1 MFAQDDC
8 DKMIPRPRLWS
19 ARGQGNSAGGEGT
32 HHYFTDAPWR
42 RLHLRSLP
50 LISLVA
56 SLAMPMPAFAAEAAA
71 DAPSVPVIKD
81 DDSDPDN
88 PLEVHGN
95 EILVTAPRVIGSI
108 DVPQQ
113 PIAVFDENDIA
124 SYGVASIEE
133 LLDAISPQTGSGRGR
148 GGSPV
153 MLLNGQRISSFRE
166 MRGIPPEAIRR
177 VEVLPEEVALRFGYS
192 ANQRVV
198 NIILKDQFSA
208 VTTSGEYNR
217 PTRGGYDNYELEG
230 GLFKIAGPRRFNV
243 NGKLDNTSMLTEAER
258 GITQDESRV
267 SQVAGDP
274 DPARYRS
281 LAAQD
286 HELTLEGTMTQ
297 GLGEKGLA
305 GAITATGG
313 YTRSNTLSLSGLDTV
328 PLTYDGQT
336 LRRTLADPL
345 SNRSITDTFE
355 GGLGYSTMLGE
366 WQVSATANATYT
378 DTNTRVDR
386 RRTETQYGDLQ
397 AEVASGAL
405 SITGALPNVPGAG
418 VDVATTRQLTLSN
431 LVTLSG
437 KPFRMPAGEANLT
450 VKGGY
455 DFDRSMS
462 EDTRNTVGNVTLRRG
477 DLLGGVNLALPLTSK
492 GEDFLGAV
500 GDITLNFSGGLD
512 HLSDF
517 GTLTDWS
524 AGVTWSPTETLMLQA
539 SYIVDQAA
547 PKLTQLAAPMVETYN
562 VAVYDFTNSRTA
574 LVTTVTGGNPDLK
587 KETQRDWKISAQWK
601 LPFLQRSN
609 LIVEYFRNRSSN
621 VTQAFPLLTSAIEDA
636 FPDRVTRDA
645 DGNLT
650 RIDRRAVTFDEVK
663 TSSMRWGFNIS
674 GSLGGS
680 SSTGGSS
687 GGSSARMSA
696 APVQSVTGPNGP
708 MAGGQVLNGGQTSNE
723 AARPNFDPSRFA
735 AIREKLCAPG
745 AGDPDPASLPEGLR
759 NRLSGADGK
768 IDPAKLAEFK
778 QRACSAEGQGATPGE
793 GGGRGPMDPERF
805 ERIRT
810 ALCAGGSGP
819 PDVASLPDRMRERIM
834 GADGKVDPAK
844 LAELRERFCNA
855 PTPAPG
861 TTRAQGEQPGFP
873 PPGAFG
879 GQPPM
884 ASNAG
889 ERGAGG
895 TRAESGGRGPGGGP
909 GGPPGGGFGPP
920 GGRNGSRWNLSIY
933 HTWRF
938 TDTILIAPGVPVLD
952 QLNGNSTSA
961 GGTPRHTIEA
971 EGGLFKN
978 GYGLRLKGEWNA
990 PARVDGSGAPGSQDL
1005 RFGSTFDVSLRIFA
1019 DLGRNEDLVSKMPFF
1034 KGSRL
1039 SLKANNLLDSRQKV
1053 TDQNGLTPIAYQPA
1067 YREPQ
1072 GRVLGIDFR
1081 KMF

>member
-1 MFAQDDC
+1 M
-8 DKMIPRPRLWS
+8 
-19 ARGQGNSAGGEGT
+19 
-32 HHYFTDAPWR
+32 
-42 RLHLRSLP
+42 RSLP

-56 SLAMPMPAFAAEAAA
+56 CLAMPTLASAA
-71 DAPSVPVIKD
+71 DAGANAPAAPVIKD
-81 DDSDPDN
+81 DDKDPEA

-95 EILVTAPRVIGSI
+95 EILVTAPRIIGSI
-108 DVPQQ
+108 DVPQK
-113 PIAVFDENDIA
+113 PIEVFDENDIA

-148 GGSPV
+148 GDGRPL

-198 NIILKDQFSA
+198 NIILKDQFAA

-230 GLFKIAGPRRFNV
+230 GLFKISGPRRYNI

-258 GITQDESRV
+258 GITQEESRT

-305 GAITATGG
+305 GAITVTGG
-313 YTRSNTLSLSGLDTV
+313 YTRSNTVSLSGLDTV
-328 PLTYDGQT
+328 DLTYDGQT
-336 LRRTLADPL
+336 LRRTLPDPL
-345 SNRSITDTFE
+345 TNRSVTDTFE
-355 GGLGYSTMLGE
+355 GGLGYSSMIGE
-366 WQVSATANATYT
+366 WQFSATANATYT
-378 DTNTRVDR
+378 DANTRVDR
-386 RRTETQYGDLQ
+386 RRGDDSTADLR
-397 AEVASGAL
+397 AAVASGAL
-405 SITGALPNVPGAG
+405 DIAGALPDVPGAG
-418 VDVATTRQLTLSN
+418 VDTARTRQLTLSN
-431 LVTLSG
+431 LATISG

-450 VKGGY
+450 IKAGY
-455 DFDRSMS
+455 DYDRSMS
-462 EDTRNTVGNVTLRRG
+462 EDTRNTLGNVTLKRG
-477 DLLGGVNLALPLTSK
+477 DVLGGVNLALPLTSK

-517 GTLTDWS
+517 GTLKDWS
-524 AGVTWSPTETLMLQA
+524 AGVTWSPTDTLMLQA
-539 SYIVDQAA
+539 SYIVDEAA
-547 PKLTQLAAPMVETYN
+547 PKLTQLAAPNIVNYN
-562 VAVYDFTNSRTA
+562 VAVYDFTRGQTA
-574 LVTTVTGGNPDLK
+574 LVTTTTGGNPDLR

-601 LPFLQRSN
+601 LPFMQRSN
-609 LIVEYFRNRSSN
+609 LIVEYFRNRSSD
-621 VTQAFPLLTSAIEDA
+621 VTQSFPLLTPAIEAA
-636 FPDRVTRDA
+636 FPNRVTRDA
-645 DGNLT
+645 EGNLIA
-650 RIDRRAVTFDEVK
+650 IDRRAVTFDEVK
-663 TSSMRWGFNIS
+663 SSSLRWGFNIS

-680 SSTGGSS
+680 SSSS
-687 GGSSARMSA
+687 GGAGAGSNAGGPSGARMASA
-696 APVQSVTGPNGP
+696 PAQSVTGPNGP
-708 MAGGQVLNGGQTSNE
+708 MAGAQTLGGQP
-723 AARPNFDPSRFA
+723 AGAPGAGRQGFDPSRFA

-745 AGDPDPASLPEGLR
+745 AADPDPATLPEGLR
-759 NRLSGADGK
+759 NRLSGPDGK
-768 IDPAKLAEFK
+768 LDPTKLAEFK
-778 QRACSAEGQGATPGE
+778 QRACSADGPGAGPGGPGQG
-793 GGGRGPMDPERF
+793 GPMDPERF

-810 ALCAGGSGP
+810 ALCSGGSGP

-844 LAELRERFCNA
+844 LEELKQRFCSGNA
-855 PTPAPG
+855 PTPGAG
-861 TTRAQGEQPGFP
+861 GERGGNGGGEAQPMFP

-879 GQPPM
+879 GPPPM
-884 ASNAG
+884 ASNSG
-889 ERGAGG
+889 SGGAGG
-895 TRAESGGRGPGGGP
+895 TRSEAGGRGPGGM

-952 QLNGNSTSA
+952 QLNGDSTSA
-961 GGTPRHTIEA
+961 GGTPRHSIEA

-978 GYGLRLKGEWNA
+978 GYGLRLKAEWEA
-990 PARVDGSGAPGSQDL
+990 PARVDGSGAPSSQDL
-1005 RFGSTFDVSLRIFA
+1005 RFGSTFDVSLRVFA
-1019 DLGRNEDLVSKMPFF
+1019 DLGRNENLVAKMPFF
-1034 KGSRL
+1034 KGARL
-1039 SLKANNLLDSRQKV
+1039 SLVADNLLDSRQKV
-1053 TDQNGLTPIAYQPA
+1053 TDQTGATPIAYQRA
-1067 YREPQ
+1067 YRQPQ

>member
-1 MFAQDDC
+1 M
-8 DKMIPRPRLWS
+8 
-19 ARGQGNSAGGEGT
+19 
-32 HHYFTDAPWR
+32 
-42 RLHLRSLP
+42 RSLP

-81 DDSDPDN
+81 DDTDPDN

-345 SNRSITDTFE
+345 RNRSITDTFE

-455 DFDRSMS
+455 DYDRSMS
-462 EDTRNTVGNVTLRRG
+462 EDTRTTVGNVTLRRG

-524 AGVTWSPTETLMLQA
+524 AGVTWAPTETLMLQA

-601 LPFLQRSN
+601 LPFFQRSN

-621 VTQAFPLLTSAIEDA
+621 VTQSFPLLTSAIEDA

-680 SSTGGSS
+680 SSAGG
-687 GGSSARMSA
+687 GTPAGQPAPMSA
-696 APVQSVTGPNGP
+696 APTQSVTGPNGP
-708 MAGGQVLNGGQTSNE
+708 MAGGQVLNGGQATGE
-723 AARPNFDPSRFA
+723 AGRPNFDPSRFA
-735 AIREKLCAPG
+735 AIRESSARPAQAIPIRRACPKDCAIVSPVRTARSTRPSWPSSSSVPVRPKG
-745 AGDPDPASLPEGLR
+745 RVPL
-759 NRLSGADGK
+759 
-768 IDPAKLAEFK
+768 PAKAAAEVRWTPSVSNASVPRSARAAVAHRTW
-778 QRACSAEGQGATPGE
+778 RACPTACASA
-793 GGGRGPMDPERF
+793 
-805 ERIRT
+805 
-810 ALCAGGSGP
+810 SW
-819 PDVASLPDRMRERIM
+819 
-834 GADGKVDPAK
+834 
-844 LAELRERFCNA
+844 A
-855 PTPAPG
+855 PTARSIRPSSPNCASVSAMRRRPPARPARRASNRCSRPG
-861 TTRAQGEQPGFP
+861 CFR
-873 PPGAFG
+873 

-920 GGRNGSRWNLSIY
+920 GGRGGSRWNLSVY

-952 QLNGNSTSA
+952 QLNGDSTTA

-978 GYGLRLKGEWNA
+978 GYGLRLKAEWNA
-990 PARVDGSGAPGSQDL
+990 AARVDGSGAPGSQDL

-1019 DLGRNEDLVSKMPFF
+1019 DLGRNEALVAKMPFL

-1039 SLKANNLLDSRQKV
+1039 SLRADNLLDRARRSPTRTARRRSPTSVLTASRRGACWGSTSARCSEDRQ
-1053 TDQNGLTPIAYQPA
+1053 GPPQPLPHA
-1067 YREPQ
+1067 GRE
-1072 GRVLGIDFR
+1072 
-1081 KMF
+1081 K

>member
-1 MFAQDDC
+1 M
-8 DKMIPRPRLWS
+8 
-19 ARGQGNSAGGEGT
+19 
-32 HHYFTDAPWR
+32 
-42 RLHLRSLP
+42 RSLP

-56 SLAMPMPAFAAEAAA
+56 CLAMPAPAWATAGAA
-71 DAPSVPVIKD
+71 DAPSAPAIKD
-81 DDSDPDN
+81 EKSDSDD
-88 PLEVHGN
+88 PLDVQGD
-95 EILVTAPRVIGSI
+95 EIIVTAPRIIGSI

-113 PIAVFDENDIA
+113 PIEVFDEDDIA

-148 GGSPV
+148 GSGRPV

-192 ANQRVV
+192 PDQRVV
-198 NIILKDQFSA
+198 NIILKDQFQA

-230 GLFKIAGPRRFNV
+230 GVFKIAGPRRYNI
-243 NGKLDNTSMLTEAER
+243 NGKLDNTSMLTEAAR
-258 GITQDESRV
+258 GIIQDPSRV

-274 DPARYRS
+274 DPAKYRS

-305 GAITATGG
+305 GAITLTGG
-313 YTRSNTLSLSGLDTV
+313 YTRSNTLSLSGLDTID
-328 PLTYDGQT
+328 LSYNGQT
-336 LRRTLADPL
+336 LRRTLPDPL
-345 SNRSITDTFE
+345 TNRSITDTFE
-355 GGLGYSTMLGE
+355 GGLGYSTMVGE
-366 WQVSATANATYT
+366 WQLSATSNATYS
-378 DTNTRVDR
+378 DANTSVDR
-386 RRTETQYGDLQ
+386 RRTAAQFGDVQ
-397 AEVASGAL
+397 AAVSSGAL
-405 SITGALPNVPGAG
+405 SIAGALPNVPGAG

-431 LVTLSG
+431 LVTVSG

-450 VKGGY
+450 VKAGY
-455 DFDRSMS
+455 DYSRSMS
-462 EDTRNTVGNVTLRRG
+462 EDTRTALGDITLKRG
-477 DLLGGVNLALPLTSK
+477 DVLGGVNLALPLTSK
-492 GEDFLGAV
+492 GEDFLGAI
-500 GDITLNFSGGLD
+500 GDITLNLSGGLD

-524 AGVTWSPTETLMLQA
+524 VGITWSPTSTLTLQA

-547 PKLTQLAAPMVETYN
+547 PALTQLAAPMVETYN
-562 VAVYDFTNSRTA
+562 VAVYDFTNSSTA
-574 LVTTVTGGNPDLK
+574 LVTTVTGGNPELK

-601 LPFLQRSN
+601 LPFMQRSN

-621 VTQAFPLLTSAIEDA
+621 VTESFPLLTSAIENA

-663 TSSMRWGFNIS
+663 SSSLRWGFNIS

-680 SSTGGSS
+680 SAS
-687 GGSSARMSA
+687 GGSGG
-696 APVQSVTGPNGP
+696 APSGGGGEGRLRRAEAERPQPVVGPNGP
-708 MAGGQVLNGGQTSNE
+708 IPSTQPNGQSTGAPAAGRV
-723 AARPNFDPSRFA
+723 RFDPSRFA

-745 AGDPDPASLPEGLR
+745 AADPDPATLPEGMR
-759 NRLSGADGK
+759 NRLAGPDGK
-768 IDPAKLAEFK
+768 LDPAKVAAFR
-778 QRACSAEGQGATPGE
+778 QRACSADGANAGAPGADGQGA
-793 GGGRGPMDPERF
+793 GRRPMDPERF

-819 PDVASLPDRMRERIM
+819 PDVASLPDRMRARIV
-834 GADGKVDPAK
+834 GADGKVDQAK

-855 PTPAPG
+855 AAPSAGGVDSGGAQQPAFPAPG
-861 TTRAQGEQPGFP
+861 ALGGNDGP
-873 PPGAFG
+873 PP
-879 GQPPM
+879 PL

-895 TRAESGGRGPGGGP
+895 TRAPSDARGPGGMRGM
-909 GGPPGGGFGPP
+909 GGGGGFGSP
-920 GGRNGSRWNLSIY
+920 GGRNRSRWNLSVY

-938 TDTILIAPGVPVLD
+938 TDTILIAPGVPILD
-952 QLNGNSTSA
+952 QLDGNSTSA
-961 GGTPRHTIEA
+961 GGTPRHSIEA

-1005 RFGSTFDVSLRIFA
+1005 RFGSTFDVSLRLFA
-1019 DLGRNEDLVSKMPFF
+1019 DLGKNEDLVARMPFF
-1034 KGSRL
+1034 KGTRL
-1039 SLKANNLLDSRQKV
+1039 SLVADNLLDSRQRV
-1053 TDQNGLTPIAYQPA
+1053 TDQNGLTPIAYQRA
-1067 YREPQ
+1067 YRAPQ

-1081 KMF
+1081 KIF

>member
-1 MFAQDDC
+1 
-8 DKMIPRPRLWS
+8 
-19 ARGQGNSAGGEGT
+19 
-32 HHYFTDAPWR
+32 
-42 RLHLRSLP
+42 
-50 LISLVA
+50 
-56 SLAMPMPAFAAEAAA
+56 MPATAWAAAASGAA
-71 DAPSVPVIKD
+71 DAPSAPVIKD
-81 DDSDPDN
+81 DSTDPDD
-88 PLEVHGN
+88 PLEVHGD
-95 EILVTAPRVIGSI
+95 EIIVTAPRIIGSI
-108 DVPQQ
+108 DVPQK
-113 PIAVFDENDIA
+113 PIEVFDENDIA

-148 GGSPV
+148 GGGRPV

-198 NIILKDQFSA
+198 NIILKDQFAA

-230 GLFKIAGPRRFNV
+230 GLFRIAGPRRYNI

-258 GITQDESRV
+258 GIKQDESRM

-297 GLGEKGLA
+297 GLGEKGLS
-305 GAITATGG
+305 GAITVTGG
-313 YTRSNTLSLSGLDTV
+313 YTRSNTVSLSGLDTI
-328 PLTYDGQT
+328 PLEYDGQT
-336 LRRTLADPL
+336 LRRTLPDPL
-345 SNRSITDTFE
+345 TNRSISDTFE
-355 GGLGYSTMLGE
+355 GGFGYSTMVGE
-366 WQVSATANATYT
+366 WQLSATSNATYA
-378 DTNTRVDR
+378 DTSTRVDIR
-386 RRTETQYGDLQ
+386 RGSAQYGDVQ
-397 AEVASGAL
+397 AAVASGAL
-405 SITGALPNVPGAG
+405 SIAGALPDVPGAG
-418 VDVATTRQLTLSN
+418 IDVATTRQLTLSN
-431 LVTLSG
+431 LVTVSG
-437 KPFRMPAGEANLT
+437 KPFRVPAGEANLT
-450 VKGGY
+450 VKAGY
-455 DFDRSMS
+455 DYSRSMS
-462 EDTRNTVGNVTLRRG
+462 ADTRTSLGDITLKRG
-477 DLLGGVNLALPLTSK
+477 DVLGGVNLALPLTSK

-500 GDITLNFSGGLD
+500 GDITLNLSGGLD

-524 AGVTWSPTETLMLQA
+524 AGITWSPTEALTLQA

-547 PKLTQLAAPMVETYN
+547 PGLNQLAAPQVETYN

-574 LVTTVTGGNPDLK
+574 LVTTVTGGNPDLR

-601 LPFLQRSN
+601 LPFMQRSN

-621 VTQAFPLLTSAIEDA
+621 VTQSFPLLTSAIESA

-680 SSTGGSS
+680 SASGSAGGSS
-687 GGSSARMSA
+687 PEGREQRSQA
-696 APVQSVTGPNGP
+696 AVPQPVVGPNGP
-708 MAGGQVLNGGQTSNE
+708 VADGAPG
-723 AARPNFDPSRFA
+723 AARLGFDPARFA

-745 AGDPDPASLPEGLR
+745 AADPDPASLPERLR
-759 NRLSGADGK
+759 ERLTGADGR
-768 IDPAKLAEFK
+768 IDPAKLAEFR
-778 QRACSAEGQGATPGE
+778 QRACSADGAGPGANGADGQRA
-793 GGGRGPMDPERF
+793 GRGPMDPARF

-819 PDVASLPDRMRERIM
+819 PDVASLSDRMRERIM

-855 PTPAPG
+855 PALTAGGAPG
-861 TTRAQGEQPGFP
+861 DGAQQPMFP
-873 PPGAFG
+873 PG
-879 GQPPM
+879 GNGGPPPI
-884 ASNAG
+884 ASGAG

-895 TRAESGGRGPGGGP
+895 TRAASADRGPGGMR

-920 GGRNGSRWNLSIY
+920 GGRNGSRWNLSVY

-952 QLNGNSTSA
+952 QLSGDSTSA
-961 GGTPRHTIEA
+961 GGTPRHSVEA

-1019 DLGRNEDLVSKMPFF
+1019 DLGRNEALVAKMPFF
-1034 KGSRL
+1034 KGARL
-1039 SLKANNLLDSRQKV
+1039 SFVADNLLDSRQKV
-1053 TDQNGLTPIAYQPA
+1053 TDQNGLTPIAYQRA
-1067 YREPQ
+1067 YRAPQ

>member
-1 MFAQDDC
+1 M
-8 DKMIPRPRLWS
+8 
-19 ARGQGNSAGGEGT
+19 
-32 HHYFTDAPWR
+32 
-42 RLHLRSLP
+42 RSLP

-56 SLAMPMPAFAAEAAA
+56 CLAMPVPAWAA
-71 DAPSVPVIKD
+71 DAPTAPVIKD
-81 DDSDPDN
+81 DDTDPDN
-88 PLEVHGN
+88 PMEVHGD
-95 EILVTAPRVIGSI
+95 EILVTAPRIIGSI
-108 DVPQQ
+108 DVPQK
-113 PIAVFDENDIA
+113 PIEVFDENDIA
-124 SYGVASIEE
+124 SYGVSSIEE
-133 LLDAISPQTGSGRGR
+133 LLEAISPQTGSGRGR
-148 GGSPV
+148 GDGRPV

-198 NIILKDQFSA
+198 NIILKDQFQA

-230 GLFKIAGPRRFNV
+230 GLFKIAGPRRYNI

-258 GITQDESRV
+258 GITQEESRT

-286 HELTLEGTMTQ
+286 HELTLEGSMTQ

-305 GAITATGG
+305 GAITVTGG
-313 YTRSNTLSLSGLDTV
+313 YTRSNTLSSSGLDTV

-336 LRRTLADPL
+336 LRRTLPDPL
-345 SNRSITDTFE
+345 TNRSISDTFE
-355 GGLGYSTMLGE
+355 GGFGYSTMVGD
-366 WQVSATANATYT
+366 WQLSATANATYT
-378 DTNTRVDR
+378 DTSTRVDR
-386 RRTETQYGDLQ
+386 RRGEDQYGDLQ
-397 AEVASGAL
+397 AAVASGTL
-405 SITGALPNVPGAG
+405 SISGALPDVPGAG

-455 DFDRSMS
+455 DYDRSAS
-462 EDTRNTVGNVTLRRG
+462 KDTRTTLGDITLKRG
-477 DLLGGVNLALPLTSK
+477 DVLGGVNLALPLTSK

-517 GTLTDWS
+517 GTLKDWS
-524 AGVTWSPTETLMLQA
+524 AGITWSPTENLMLQA
-539 SYIVDQAA
+539 SYIVDEAA
-547 PKLTQLAAPMVETYN
+547 PKLTQLAAPMIETYN
-562 VAVYDFTNSRTA
+562 VAVYDFANSRTA

-601 LPFLQRSN
+601 LPFMQRSN
-609 LIVEYFRNRSSN
+609 LIVEYFRNRSSD
-621 VTQAFPLLTSAIEDA
+621 VTQSFPLLTPAIESA

-663 TSSMRWGFNIS
+663 SSSMRWGFNIS
-674 GSLGGS
+674 GSLGGAS
-680 SSTGGSS
+680 PASGGGSARP
-687 GGSSARMSA
+687 SSVRAGA
-696 APVQSVTGPNGP
+696 EPVQSVTGPNGP
-708 MAGGQVLNGGQTSNE
+708 MAGGQSLGGQSSG
-723 AARPNFDPSRFA
+723 AARPGFDPSRFA
-735 AIREKLCAPG
+735 ASRATLCAPG
-745 AGDPDPASLPEGLR
+745 AAAPDPATLPDGLR
-759 NRLSGADGK
+759 NRLSGEDGK
-768 IDPAKLAEFK
+768 IDPAKLAEFR
-778 QRACSAEGQGATPGE
+778 QRACSAEGAGSTPGNGASPGE
-793 GGGRGPMDPERF
+793 GRGPMDPERF

-819 PDVASLPDRMRERIM
+819 PDIASLPDRMRERIM
-834 GADGKVDPAK
+834 SADGKVDPSR
-844 LAELRERFCNA
+844 LAELRERFCSSAA
-855 PTPAPG
+855 PAAAG
-861 TTRAQGEQPGFP
+861 SQAQGDQPSMFP

-879 GQPPM
+879 GPPPM
-884 ASNAG
+884 SANAG
-889 ERGAGG
+889 GAGG
-895 TRAESGGRGPGGGP
+895 TRSEAGGRGADGPGGP

-920 GGRNGSRWNLSIY
+920 GGRNGSRWNLSVY

-952 QLNGNSTSA
+952 QLNGDSTSA

-978 GYGLRLKGEWNA
+978 GYGLRLKAEWNA

-1005 RFGSTFDVSLRIFA
+1005 RFGSTFDVSLRLFA
-1019 DLGRNEDLVSKMPFF
+1019 DLGRNEALVAKMPFL
-1034 KGSRL
+1034 KGARL
-1039 SLKANNLLDSRQKV
+1039 SLVADNMLDSRQKV
-1053 TDQNGLTPIAYQPA
+1053 TDQNGVTPIAYQRA